1 MEDAAAAAVAVAAE
15 GAPKG
20 SDDIDVGDNDEL
32 FIIETPLEDELIVVD
47 RKRGREEFEVEVEVE
62 VEVEGGTTS
71 SSRNKAIKI

>member
-1 MEDAAAAAVAVAAE
+1 MEDAAAAAAE

-47 RKRGREEFEVEVEVE
+47 RKRGREEFEVEVEVQVE

>member
-1 MEDAAAAAVAVAAE
+1 MEDAAVAVAAE

-32 FIIETPLEDELIVVD
+32 FIIEAPLEDELIVVD

-62 VEVEGGTTS
+62 VEGGTTS
-71 SSRNKAIKI
+71 ASRNKAVKI